1 MRYIAKLYECTFQL
15 PYYGHSQHNIILLYV
30 NLAGCGMLVVESNE
44 TCMPFLASMQ
54 SLPLTNCLRMQ
65 SWLSARVEG
74 SSVCGWLNGHCA
86 VAKLHFLASIMYK
99 CQTEVNMIM
108 FPLKP
113 KWMTT
118 CRLMKLEDMIELP
131 YSGKLSGEKTF
142 TNFTIF

>member
-1 MRYIAKLYECTFQL
+1 MQSCCFHWHCSTCKQYL
-15 PYYGHSQHNIILLYV
+15 HSACKAAQ
-30 NLAGCGMLVVESNE
+30 AGCLHANKLPPHAESMRPHVELVLC
-44 TCMPFLASMQ
+44 TYRR
-54 SLPLTNCLRMQ
+54 CLHMRK
-65 SWLSARVEG
+65 
-74 SSVCGWLNGHCA
+74 LNGHRA

-142 TNFTIF
+142 TNFTIFQPSVKVFSTKF